1 MPEVNHIGAQPVPE
15 SMSTLWLTLPQT
27 SMILRSNHVNHSRTT
42 LMMWMDCGNAFKRR
56 RTNTNSASR
65 SAIADFPYCLS
76 ESDESRNKPN
86 YLELIWDGDVTMIS
100 GFQWYKVIFP
110 DTAAVRPSYR
120 CGRKNRA
127 ALAAG

>member
-27 SMILRSNHVNHSRTT
+27 SMILRSNHVDHSTTT
-42 LMMWMDCGNAFKRR
+42 LIMWMDCGNAVKMR
-56 RTNTNSASR
+56 RTNTNPASR

-100 GFQWYKVIFP
+100 GFPWV
-110 DTAAVRPSYR
+110 
-120 CGRKNRA
+120 
-127 ALAAG
+127 